1 MRPMHLLAT
10 LAACLAVSQAHGG
23 AAMGDRVLLVPLDS
37 RPAAGQFAQMIG
49 KMASTTVAMP
59 PYEYLGRFTR
69 AGKPDA
75 ILDWLDSQ
83 DYQGVKSVIVST
95 DMLTYG
101 GLIASR
107 IDSTPTDVAEKRLA
121 RLEKIR
127 LKHPSTQFYAFCSIM
142 RLAPTATATS
152 APWRAA
158 LARYAELTDRYART
172 KNPADFE
179 SLKNLVKLVPQVEID
194 RYERTRQ
201 RNHHIQTIL
210 IKMAA
215 TNIFS
220 YLTLGQ
226 DDARA
231 FGPHVP
237 ETMHL
242 RQLVE
247 GLGIGGK
254 VYFSEGIDQLS
265 NVLVSRAL
273 LKDAGW
279 TPRVRIVYS
288 DPSRERDYASFESK
302 PISESLRD
310 QIFASG
316 ARPVS
321 ADTAADYDLFV
332 NVPKRSTETFHAFL
346 KDLSDELDQNFPVC
360 VADINLGRDGTAD
373 PQLFN
378 GLMEKQRMMRLL
390 SFAGWNTA
398 GNSLGTSIPAA
409 NVYLLARRLNKN
421 PLEREVAQREFLLH
435 RFVNDYAYHKLTR
448 PIAYSLIDS
457 TKGNRDETNE
467 PLFSQVQSLVRRD
480 LEKHLEQYFTQE
492 FQGRRFYAGTKEY
505 EVESLQNVKIFLPWP
520 RAYEVRLE
528 FSLTTKEMSAN

>member
-1 MRPMHLLAT
+1 MRSMNLLVS
-10 LAACLAVSQAHGG
+10 LAACLAVSQAHASVP
-23 AAMGDRVLLVPLDS
+23 AADRVLLVPIDS

-49 KMASTTVAMP
+49 KMASTNVAMP
-59 PYEYLGRFTR
+59 PYELLGRFTR

-83 DYQGVKSVIVST
+83 DYSGVKSVIVST
-95 DMLTYG
+95 DMVTYG

-107 IDSTPTDVAEKRLA
+107 IDATPTDVAEKRLA
-121 RLEKIR
+121 RLETIR
-127 LKHPSTQFYAFCSIM
+127 KKHPGTQFYAFCSIM

-172 KNPADFE
+172 KNPADFD
-179 SLKNLVKLVPQVEID
+179 SLKNLVKMVPQTEIE

-201 RNHHIQTIL
+201 RNHHVQAIL

-215 TNIFS
+215 SGVFS

-242 RQLVE
+242 KQLVE

-254 VYFSEGIDQLS
+254 VYFCEGIDQLS
-265 NVLVSRAL
+265 NVLISRAL

-288 DPSRERDYASFESK
+288 DPSKSGDYATFESK
-302 PISESLRD
+302 PIAESLRD

-332 NVPKRSTETFHAFL
+332 NVPKRSSETFQGFL
-346 KDLSDELDQNFPVC
+346 RDLTDELDQNFPVC
-360 VADINLGRDGTAD
+360 VADINLAKDGTAD
-373 PQLFN
+373 PVLFN
-378 GLMEKQRMMRLL
+378 GLMVKQRMMRLL

-409 NVYLLARRLNKN
+409 NVYLLARRLNRN

-448 PIAYSLIDS
+448 PMAYSLIDR

-467 PLFSQVQSLVRRD
+467 PLFSEVQSVVRRD
-480 LEKHLEQYFTQE
+480 LEKHLEEYFTEQ
-492 FQGRRFYAGTKEY
+492 FQGKRFYAGTHEY
-505 EVESLQNVKIFLPWP
+505 EVEGLQNVKIFLPWP

-528 FSLTTKEMSAN
+528 FSLTTKEMATN

>member
-1 MRPMHLLAT
+1 MNLLAT
-10 LAACLAVSQAHGG
+10 LAACVAVVQAHG
-23 AAMGDRVLLVPLDS
+23 DKVLLVPIDS

-59 PYEYLGRFTR
+59 PYDLLGRFTKP
-69 AGKPDA
+69 GKPDA
-75 ILDWLDSQ
+75 ILDWLDNQ
-83 DYQGVKSVIVST
+83 DFKGVTSVIVST
-95 DMLTYG
+95 DMVTYG

-107 IDSTPTDVAEKRLA
+107 VDSTPTEVAEKRLA
-121 RLEKIR
+121 RLEAIR
-127 LKHPSTQFYAFCSIM
+127 KKHPGTAFYAFCSIM
-142 RLAPTATATS
+142 RLAPTATAVS

-172 KNPADFE
+172 KSSSDFE
-179 SLKNLVKLVPQVEID
+179 SLKNLVKIVPSTEID

-201 RNHHIQTIL
+201 RNHHIQAVL
-210 IKMAA
+210 IRMAA
-215 TNIFS
+215 AGTFN

-231 FGPHVP
+231 YGPHVP
-237 ETMHL
+237 ETIHL
-242 RQLVE
+242 KQLVQ

-254 VYFSEGIDQLS
+254 VYFCEGIDQLS
-265 NVLVSRAL
+265 NVLISRAL

-279 TPRVRIVYS
+279 QPRVRIVYS
-288 DPSRERDYASFESK
+288 DPGRMNDYASFESK

-321 ADTAADYDLFV
+321 ADTTADYDLFV
-332 NVPKRSTETFHAFL
+332 NVPKRSPETFKAFL
-346 KDLSDELDQNFPVC
+346 HELSDELDQSFPVC
-360 VADINLGRDGTAD
+360 VSDINLARDGTAD
-373 PQLFN
+373 PELFN
-378 GLMEKQRMMRLL
+378 GLMDNQRMMRLL

-409 NVYLLARRLNKN
+409 NVYLLARKLNRN

-448 PIAYSLIDS
+448 PIAYSLIDK

-467 PLFSQVQSLVRRD
+467 PLFSQVQSFVRRD
-480 LEKHLEQYFTQE
+480 LEKHLEEYFTEQ
-492 FQGRRFYAGTKEY
+492 FQGRKFYAGTHQY
-505 EVESLQNVKIFLPWP
+505 EVEGLQNVKIFLPWP

-528 FSLTTKEMSAN
+528 FSMTTKEMNAN